1 MTAETTVEATP
12 EPTAKPE
19 PAFTPEAETT
29 PEATESKSEINE
41 NDSQTSEGEAIED
54 NVEQT
59 TSNSD
64 SVDDI
69 ASAKSYTLSE
79 QEKADLRALGATEE
93 QINNVKSGQDFIDL
107 VYKLVNGDST
117 GSSTAGGVVV
127 LPQALIP
134 VNHSVT
140 KYMTLVEIIS
150 YMQMTDLYM
159 VGCDYII
166 INAESDAYTASLSAY
181 SGMEDIRGHPL
192 NHQYSYVYSHSYQY
206 ST

>member
-1 MTAETTVEATP
+1 MKKKIVLSLITICILSFASCGNNTTETSETTVSTETTVEATP

-64 SVDDI
+64 SLDDI

-79 QEKADLRALGATEE
+79 QEKADLRALGATE
-93 QINNVKSGQDFIDL
+93 
-107 VYKLVNGDST
+107 
-117 GSSTAGGVVV
+117 
-127 LPQALIP
+127 
-134 VNHSVT
+134 
-140 KYMTLVEIIS
+140 
-150 YMQMTDLYM
+150 
-159 VGCDYII
+159 
-166 INAESDAYTASLSAY
+166 
-181 SGMEDIRGHPL
+181 
-192 NHQYSYVYSHSYQY
+192 
-206 ST
+206 